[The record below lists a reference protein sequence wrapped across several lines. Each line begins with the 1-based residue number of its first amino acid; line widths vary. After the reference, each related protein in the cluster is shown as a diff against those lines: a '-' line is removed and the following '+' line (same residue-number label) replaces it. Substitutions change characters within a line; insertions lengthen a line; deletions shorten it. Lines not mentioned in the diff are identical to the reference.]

1 MHYYNDLSSFFLL
14 IKRGTVDN
22 TVRST
27 ITIQDQ
33 TEQNVCRLEPIN
45 IHLPLAPCGFFSPF
59 STGSLVQLV
68 NRSRTVRESET
79 RDQGRSRTGGG
90 RGGLENLQ
98 MWCHKRQPIRETCSH
113 IQIQKDRK
121 LQNASKKTRRRQTA
135 RKRRDDKSDG
145 LIQQDVDVE
154 VHAVNS
160 ALKLQV

>member
-59 STGSLVQLV
+59 F
-68 NRSRTVRESET
+68 
-79 RDQGRSRTGGG
+79 D
-90 RGGLENLQ
+90 
-98 MWCHKRQPIRETCSH
+98 RQP
-113 IQIQKDRK
+113 
-121 LQNASKKTRRRQTA
+121 
-135 RKRRDDKSDG
+135 G
-145 LIQQDVDVE
+145 
-154 VHAVNS
+154 S
-160 ALKLQV
+160 AG

>member
-90 RGGLENLQ
+90 RGGVGKSTNVMSQEAANQRDLFT
-98 MWCHKRQPIRETCSH
+98 HTDSKRQE
-113 IQIQKDRK
+113 
-121 LQNASKKTRRRQTA
+121 ASKRLEKDKTET
-135 RKRRDDKSDG
+135 
-145 LIQQDVDVE
+145 
-154 VHAVNS
+154 NS
-160 ALKLQV
+160 TETSGR